1 MYPVAA
7 MIRRVLPFMALLMP
21 VFAAAASGPADA
33 RHFTFFH
40 GKIGY
45 HAVVADLGSGN
56 LAASTYFAPRLTS
69 VWSMI
74 RDKQPL
80 AAVTGT
86 FFAFENQL
94 PVADVVVDGEQKA
107 TGYRGSV
114 IAVDWYG
121 NVSILDPEVRRP
133 FDYLQYRYALRG
145 GVRVVRN
152 SQVKPNARAQGFT
165 DPAIWGKAR
174 RAGMGVTKQGKIVL
188 IATRQRVSLEGL
200 GKAMLSQGVV
210 DGVSLDGGGSA
221 MLYFNGDIKISP
233 NRKLS
238 TLFMIE
244 RRTPFDALFKN
255 RITGISEAM
264 NKPVIPPPLPDER

>member
-1 MYPVAA
+1 MYAVAA
-7 MIRRVLPFMALLMP
+7 MIRRVIPLAAGLAPML
-21 VFAAAASGPADA
+21 AAATSMPSDA

-40 GKIGY
+40 GDIGY
-45 HAVVADLGSGN
+45 HAVIADLGPGN

-94 PVADVVVDGEQKA
+94 PVADVIVDGEQKA
-107 TGYRGSV
+107 TGYRGSIV
-114 IAVDWYG
+114 AVDWYG
-121 NVSILDPEVRRP
+121 NVSIRDAEVRRP
-133 FDYLQYRYALRG
+133 FDYLEFRYALRG
-145 GVRVVRN
+145 GVRVVHN

-174 RAGMGVTKQGKIVL
+174 RAGIGVTKQGKVLL
-188 IATRQRVSLEGL
+188 IATKQRVSLAGL
-200 GKAMLSQGVV
+200 GKAMLKQGVV
-210 DGVSLDGGGSA
+210 DGVSLDGGGST
-221 MLYFNGDIKISP
+221 MLYFNGDIKVP
-233 NRKLS
+233 PTRKLS

-255 RITGISEAM
+255 RITGVSEAL